1 MSRVVLNRLLTSA
14 CAAAAI
20 MIGSSASATVAVTDD
35 PVLYWNQVLSTGLA
49 GSPTVMSR
57 GFALVGIA
65 MHDAVNATLGK
76 PDIDYLKG
84 VVTPG
89 GDTRAAA
96 SVAAH
101 ALLVQLNPAKT
112 AQFDAALAASLA
124 LVPDGADKTNGIATG
139 AKIAQATLASR
150 AMDGSTAVVSYTP
163 SGLPGRWAPTPPGLV
178 PAALPQ
184 WGGVDPWL
192 MQSGDQFRPGP
203 PPGLTSEAYTAAF
216 KEVLTLGAANSATR
230 TVDQT
235 ASAIFWAGAAGTG
248 PWIQA
253 GIDGAQAK
261 GLSTIENARL
271 FGLLSV
277 ALADAG
283 IATWDAKYTYDYWRP
298 VTAIRLADLDGN
310 AATIADPN
318 WTSLIVAP
326 PHPSFL
332 SAHASAVG
340 AASTILGAFLGD
352 GNSFCLTAGANNRCW
367 TGYEAAALD
376 AANSRLWGGIHWSFD
391 NAAGLDLGRSVGQ
404 YALASGAFRAVPE
417 PLSWTLMITGFGLAG
432 VMLRRRPRAAASLS
446 EA

>member
-20 MIGSSASATVAVTDD
+20 MSGSSASATVAVTDD

-49 GSPTVMSR
+49 GSPTVTSR
-57 GFALVGIA
+57 GFALVGVA

-76 PDIDYLKG
+76 PDINYLKG
-84 VVTPG
+84 VVTAG

-101 ALLVQLNPAKT
+101 DLLVQLNPAKQ

-124 LVPDGADKTNGIATG
+124 LVPDGADKINGMATG

-184 WGGVDPWL
+184 WADVDPWL

-216 KEVLTLGAANSATR
+216 KEVMSLGAANSTTR

-277 ALADAG
+277 AIADAS

-310 AATIADPN
+310 TATISDPS
-318 WTSLIVAP
+318 WTPLIVTP
-326 PHPSFL
+326 PHPSYM
-332 SAHASAVG
+332 SAHATVAG
-340 AASTILGAFLGD
+340 TASTILSAFLGD
-352 GNSFCLTAGANNRCW
+352 ASPFCLTAGANSRCW
-367 TGYEAAALD
+367 TGYDAAALD

-391 NAAGLDLGRSVGQ
+391 NVTGLNVGQSLGR
-404 YALASGAFRAVPE
+404 YALGSGAFDAVPE
-417 PLSWTLMITGFGLAG
+417 PLSWILMITGFGFAG
-432 VMLRRRPRAAASLS
+432 LVLRRRSHAVAQLS
-446 EA
+446 

>member
-20 MIGSSASATVAVTDD
+20 MSGSSASATVAVTDD

-49 GSPTVMSR
+49 GSPTVTSR
-57 GFALVGIA
+57 GFALVGVA

-76 PDIDYLKG
+76 PDINYLKG

-101 ALLVQLNPAKT
+101 DLLVQLNPAKQ

-124 LVPDGADKTNGIATG
+124 LVPDGVDKINGMATG

-150 AMDGSTAVVSYTP
+150 AMDGSTAVVNYTP
-163 SGLPGRWAPTPPGLV
+163 SGLPGRWAPTPPGFV
-178 PAALPQ
+178 PASLPQ
-184 WGGVDPWL
+184 WADVDPWL
-192 MQSGDQFRPGP
+192 MQSGDQFRPAP

-216 KEVLTLGAANSATR
+216 KEVMSLGVANSATR

-235 ASAIFWAGAAGTG
+235 ASALFWAGAAGTG

-277 ALADAG
+277 AIADAS

-310 AATIADPN
+310 AATISDPN
-318 WTSLIVAP
+318 WTPLIVTP
-326 PHPSFL
+326 PHPSYM
-332 SAHASAVG
+332 SAHAAVAG
-340 AASTILGAFLGD
+340 TAGTILGAFLGD
-352 GNSFCLTAGANNRCW
+352 ANPFCLTAGANSRCW
-367 TGYEAAALD
+367 TGYDAAALD

-391 NAAGLDLGRSVGQ
+391 NTVGLDVGQSLGR
-404 YALASGAFRAVPE
+404 YALGSGAFQAVPE
-417 PLSWTLMITGFGLAG
+417 PMSWALMITGFGLAG
-432 VMLRRRPRAAASLS
+432 LGLRRRRALQPG
-446 EA
+446 